1 MRTDDKLPALRNIE
15 IVPFRRPDGEIY
27 FGLQDPAELTAQ
39 PLAVS
44 AAAYLVLAHLD
55 GEHTL
60 ADVQTAFH
68 KHTNLEV
75 PVEEVDKLLAALD
88 QALLLVNER
97 SAQADA
103 VRQAAYHAAPA
114 RDNRERYPD
123 GADLRA
129 ELERIL
135 ACGAAAP
142 TNGVRGLIAPHL
154 DYARGEPCYADAYAT
169 LAASGPADRYV
180 ILGTNHFGRATSVV
194 ATGKDFHT
202 PLGLVP
208 TDRGFL
214 ARLQDRLNC
223 SLMSEETDHQRE
235 HSIEL
240 QVHFLQVIADGRPF
254 EIVPVLCPDACG
266 PTGTRPRDGA
276 GVDLRAFAEALG
288 TVVGEAKGRT
298 VIIAGADL
306 SHVGQRFQDPDPTT
320 PERLEEVARSDRR
333 LLKLLEERNEDAF
346 VSRLIATSNA
356 TRVCSAGCILA
367 LLLALRG
374 RPCRILK
381 YHQAANFPAET
392 HVTCAA
398 GVIE

>member
-1 MRTDDKLPALRNIE
+1 MHADDKLPALRNIE
-15 IVPFRRPDGEIY
+15 ILPFRRPDGEIY
-27 FGLQDPAELTAQ
+27 FALQDPAELKAQ

-44 AAAYLVLAHLD
+44 AAAYLLLAHLD

-60 ADVQTAFH
+60 ADVQAAFRR
-68 KHTNLEV
+68 HTNMEV
-75 PVEEVDKLLAALD
+75 PVEEIQKLLAALD
-88 QALLLVNER
+88 DALLLANER
-97 SAQADA
+97 AAQADA
-103 VRQAAYHAAPA
+103 ARQAAYRAAPA

-123 GADLRA
+123 AANLRA

-135 ACGAAAP
+135 ASGAAAP
-142 TNGVRGLIAPHL
+142 VAGVRGLIAPHL
-154 DYARGEPCYADAYAT
+154 DYARGGPCYADAYAT
-169 LAASGPADRYV
+169 LAASGSADRYV
-180 ILGTNHFGRATSVV
+180 ILGTNYFGRATSVV
-194 ATGKDFHT
+194 ATGKDFLT

-208 TDRGFL
+208 TDRNFL
-214 ARLQDRLNC
+214 AGLESRLNH
-223 SLMSEETDHQRE
+223 SLANEETDHLRE

-254 EIVPVLCPDACG
+254 EIVPALCPDICG
-266 PTGTRPRDGA
+266 PTGTRPQSGNGVELRD
-276 GVDLRAFAEALG
+276 FAAALG
-288 TVVGEAKGRT
+288 AVSAESEGRT

-320 PERLEEVARSDRR
+320 PQRLAEVARSDQR

-367 LLLALRG
+367 LLVALPG

-381 YHQAANFPAET
+381 YHQASNAPAET

-398 GVIE
+398 AVVA